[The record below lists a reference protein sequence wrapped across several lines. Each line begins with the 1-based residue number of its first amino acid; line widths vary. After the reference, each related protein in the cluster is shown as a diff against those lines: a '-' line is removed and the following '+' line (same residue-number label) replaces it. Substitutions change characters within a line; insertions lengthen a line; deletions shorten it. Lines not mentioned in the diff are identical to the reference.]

1 MGAVLAPNHPLFSD
15 VAEDAAHHDLMHH
28 DAAQHAEEHY
38 DTMHESAAAPVE
50 EFTYPGHAQVPVEE
64 AHTHFDSFE
73 VEPVAAAA
81 EPHPAHDDS
90 FDFDL
95 PVQTEETVREP
106 VVVHHE
112 PEPLFTEA
120 AAPTPVVERQ
130 DDIYVGEDAIG
141 TKLDLAKAYL
151 DMGDPEGAKSM
162 LDEVMAEGND
172 SQRDE
177 ARRLLSEIH

>member
-1 MGAVLAPNHPLFSD
+1 MLAMGAVIAPNHPLF
-15 VAEDAAHHDLMHH
+15 AEE
-28 DAAQHAEEHY
+28 AAQP
-38 DTMHESAAAPVE
+38 TMHFQTAPHMQEEVMEQHRE
-50 EFTYPGHAQVPVEE
+50 EFVYPGHEE
-64 AHTHFDSFE
+64 VVADDDARTHAGTFDM
-73 VEPVAAAA
+73 EPAVVSS
-81 EPHPAHDDS
+81 EPAPPAMHDDS

-95 PVQTEETVREP
+95 PMQTEETARET
-106 VVVHHE
+106 VIAHHE

-120 AAPTPVVERQ
+120 AAPAPVVERQ

-162 LDEVMAEGND
+162 LDEVLAEGND

-177 ARRLLSEIH
+177 ARRLLAEIH